1 MLSLSGFAF
10 DQGWGSSLPMII
22 PTVSSHRRRSA
33 ERRTAGI
40 AGVALWCGLS
50 LTACQDLREDFDR
63 QLAQAKPTA
72 IATSAPVRP
81 IEEPIPEAPGPGAL
95 PAPEIYYGTGIPP
108 IAQLAADTGQPI
120 NVTEGGDVV
129 LNFVNAPVREFVDAV
144 LGTTLDV
151 GYLID
156 PRVDGT
162 ITVRSPQPVPR
173 ETVIGVVEDVL
184 AMNGAALVKEGAIY
198 KIVPIEEA
206 NPKPT
211 ILRQEGRQVAFDR
224 GFSLNIIPLRYASAE
239 ELREVVEPFVPSGR
253 ALRVDPLRNLFV
265 FAGTS
270 SEAADFADLVSIFD
284 VDWVASKSFGLFPL
298 TYADPNSMASELE
311 RVFSQGAQG
320 EGPGT
325 IDVIPI
331 ERLNAVLVITSQGA
345 YLKDVRAWVERLDR
359 GVEAEQ
365 RQLYVYYV
373 QNGRASELADLL
385 GKAFDI
391 DVSQSAREAISP
403 DLAPGLDATEMN
415 RPAASL
421 YNSDDL
427 GSPASPA
434 GDVVTPSRPALPPRL
449 ESVEAL
455 PGFGAP
461 SDIEDE
467 PAGASRLRI
476 VADQRNNALLIHAT
490 SAEYGIILAA
500 LKKLDIVPLQVMI
513 EATIAE
519 VTLNDALKYGVE
531 WFFNFGNS
539 NLIFSTREISTSD
552 PAPSQLLG
560 VFPSFSYILAA
571 SNTKVILSALSQITD
586 VKVISSPQLMVL
598 DNEPARLQ
606 VGDQVPVAVRSSI
619 STETT
624 TEAPI
629 VAEIEY
635 RDTGVILDMVPR
647 VNASGLV
654 VLDIVQEVS
663 DVAQTVVAS
672 TTTTVVQATT
682 PTISQRRIATTVAV
696 NSGETVA
703 LGGLIRDGNSK
714 SVTGVPLLSDIPI
727 LGNLFKT
734 TTDTTRRTELLV
746 LLTPRVVHDR
756 NDARTVT
763 DDLRQRMRRLAPM
776 PPLTQ

>member
-1 MLSLSGFAF
+1 M
-10 DQGWGSSLPMII
+10 
-22 PTVSSHRRRSA
+22 
-33 ERRTAGI
+33 
-40 AGVALWCGLS
+40 
-50 LTACQDLREDFDR
+50 TACQDIREDFDQ
-63 QLAQAKPTA
+63 QLAQATPT
-72 IATSAPVRP
+72 TSAISTPVRP
-81 IEEPIPEAPGPGAL
+81 IEEPIPETPGPAAL
-95 PAPEIYYGTGIPP
+95 PAPEIYHGTGIPP

-129 LNFVNAPVREFVDAV
+129 LNFVNAPLREFVDAV
-144 LGTTLDV
+144 LGSTLDV

-198 KIVPIEEA
+198 KIVPIAEA

-211 ILRQEGRQVAFDR
+211 ILHQEGRQVAFDR

-253 ALRVDPLRNLFV
+253 ALRVDPLRNLFI

-298 TYADPNSMASELE
+298 TYADPNSMANELK
-311 RVFSQGAQG
+311 RVFSQG
-320 EGPGT
+320 EGPTT
-325 IDVIPI
+325 IDVLPI
-331 ERLNAVLVITSQGA
+331 ERLNAVLVITSQDA
-345 YLKDVRAWVERLDR
+345 YLNDVRAWVERLDR

-391 DVSQSAREAISP
+391 DVSQSSREGA
-403 DLAPGLDATEMN
+403 DTGLAPALDAAEMN

-421 YNSDDL
+421 YDTDAI

-455 PGFGAP
+455 PGFEAP
-461 SDIEDE
+461 SDIVDE
-467 PAGASRLRI
+467 ASGASRLRI

-490 SAEYGIILAA
+490 SAEYSIILAA

-519 VTLNDALKYGVE
+519 VTLNDALKYGIE

-539 NLIFSTREISTSD
+539 NIVFSTREISTSN

-560 VFPSFSYILAA
+560 IFPSFSYILAA

-586 VKVISSPQLMVL
+586 VKIISSPQLMVL

-619 STETT
+619 STDTT

-635 RDTGVILDMVPR
+635 RDTGVILDMIPR

-672 TTTTVVQATT
+672 NTTTVVQATT
-682 PTISQRRIATTVAV
+682 PTISQRRIASTVAV

-703 LGGLIRDGNSK
+703 LGGLIRDGASK
-714 SVTGVPLLSDIPI
+714 SVSGVPVLSDIPI

-763 DDLRQRMRRLAPM
+763 DDLRQRMRRLAPL